1 MELTLGQ
8 ALQKAVEAH
17 KAGQIQE
24 ADRLYTAI
32 LQAQPKHPD
41 ANHNMGLLAVGV
53 GKLQESLPF
62 FKTALEANPS
72 IGHFWLSYI
81 DALIKSDKVVD
92 AKAVLAEAKGNGIK
106 GEVLDQLEQKL
117 NAQNGVTVNMGL
129 DNSDHDQTRA
139 NILDSLKLDQ
149 ALRLAKKKIKDESP
163 GDANRIYDD
172 ILARFP
178 KNKKAIDGI
187 KSLSDGFIDKASK
200 VQDPSQD
207 QIQTLISLYQQGQL
221 QQVLDSTNQLLK
233 LFPNS
238 LALYNIQGA
247 AHAGLGQF
255 DSAIDSYKQAIRI
268 KPDYVEAY
276 NNMGLALNDK
286 GDVKA
291 AIDSFKKAVKI
302 KPDYAEAHNNMG
314 TTLQSKGDRDSAID
328 SYKQALKIKP
338 DYAEAHNNMGLALK
352 DRDDLEGAIESY
364 KQAIKIKPDY
374 AESYNNMGLAQK
386 NQGEFQAS
394 EKSLRK
400 SIILKPNVAETH
412 INLGFTLRKIGRLES
427 AETSYR
433 QAIALKPNFAEAYS
447 ELGITLAS
455 LGRLEQAEVS
465 YRHAIALKPDFS
477 EAYYNLGL
485 LFLEV
490 NQYEEAAKRF
500 KFSDIKKS
508 KYYLLRCLYL
518 QDKKSL
524 FYDQLDYFIDQGEI
538 HPLIGSLVC
547 RSALKYGIDKPN
559 LFCKDPLN
567 YVLKTD
573 LSDRYNFEKIFVKTA
588 NTILNEKRI
597 LSKRQ
602 VLLTNGYQTSGNL
615 FNLEHNLTK
624 DIQNIIRLEIKKYLV
639 KFNGSKE
646 GFITNWPT
654 NYGLNGWLVSMK
666 SGGELRPHMH
676 EKGWISGSIYINVPE
691 KSKTESGNL
700 VVCIEEEQLK
710 GKYKNQ
716 EKSID
721 VVTGS
726 LCLFPASL
734 LHYTIPFE
742 SEEERIVLAF
752 DVVPKY

>member
-374 AESYNNMGLAQK
+374 AESYNNMGLALNDK
-386 NQGEFQAS
+386 GDLEAAIDSFKKA
-394 EKSLRK
+394 
-400 SIILKPNVAETH
+400 LKIKPDYAETY
-412 INLGFTLRKIGRLES
+412 NNMG
-427 AETSYR
+427 
-433 QAIALKPNFAEAYS
+433 IALKNNGDLDA
-447 ELGITLAS
+447 
-455 LGRLEQAEVS
+455 
-465 YRHAIALKPDFS
+465 AIASYKNAIKINPEYAESYNNMGNALKDKGDS
-477 EAYYNLGL
+477 EAAI
-485 LFLEV
+485 E
-490 NQYEEAAKRF
+490 
-500 KFSDIKKS
+500 
-508 KYYLLRCLYL
+508 L
-518 QDKKSL
+518 Q
-524 FYDQLDYFIDQGEI
+524 
-538 HPLIGSLVC
+538 
-547 RSALKYGIDKPN
+547 
-559 LFCKDPLN
+559 
-567 YVLKTD
+567 
-573 LSDRYNFEKIFVKTA
+573 
-588 NTILNEKRI
+588 
-597 LSKRQ
+597 
-602 VLLTNGYQTSGNL
+602 
-615 FNLEHNLTK
+615 
-624 DIQNIIRLEIKKYLV
+624 
-639 KFNGSKE
+639 
-646 GFITNWPT
+646 
-654 NYGLNGWLVSMK
+654 
-666 SGGELRPHMH
+666 
-676 EKGWISGSIYINVPE
+676 
-691 KSKTESGNL
+691 
-700 VVCIEEEQLK
+700 
-710 GKYKNQ
+710 
-716 EKSID
+716 
-721 VVTGS
+721 
-726 LCLFPASL
+726 
-734 LHYTIPFE
+734 
-742 SEEERIVLAF
+742 
-752 DVVPKY
+752 